1 MFWSQLR
8 PKLALN
14 FATEWLM
21 VAPQNASLIHGLSTI
36 YMLEMVKYLGLKGG
50 FAGII
55 YPRERCWKR
64 RRL

>member
-1 MFWSQLR
+1 
-8 PKLALN
+8 
-14 FATEWLM
+14 M

-55 YPRERCWKR
+55 YLRERCWKR